1 MSTRRP
7 DPNVLSSKPDQVRV
21 RLSEQARKIEHL
33 EYVIAEREMIGVAK
47 GILMERYKITAEQAH
62 GFLARASADADAAL
76 DQTAAQLI
84 RGDEL
89 TL

>member
-1 MSTRRP
+1 
-7 DPNVLSSKPDQVRV
+7 
-21 RLSEQARKIEHL
+21 
-33 EYVIAEREMIGVAK
+33 MIGVAK